1 MERLIIGRQD
11 DRQPRHFVQR
21 QCKAGG
27 AARDIFGH
35 KCPTI
40 KREKKNKY
48 ICRFF
53 DREIKKWEAI
63 DGTSFPSNI

>member
-1 MERLIIGRQD
+1 
-11 DRQPRHFVQR
+11 VQR